1 MTDVFPR
8 ATRMRTLWELGS
20 RPAATITPRAVAS
33 STSFGDGRHQFR
45 IERSASFKVVVRF
58 NEHHESHFY
67 SPLIKKFLPL
77 C

>member
-33 STSFGDGRHQFR
+33 STSFGGRHQFR
-45 IERSASFKVVVRF
+45 IERSASFNVFVRF